1 MAQQRLALPRLSLR
15 AATGRMATA
24 ANTYQVSN
32 LSVDLQPDRSVRVQ
46 GTGGNMMSTRDPK
59 VGLDFVT
66 DDGWT
71 VSAPDCFITSSST
84 SVEHAV
90 QTITWTVQA
99 KELTVSRGSIEDAD
113 IVTLYKVITSFA
125 FQGNGLEETAAR
137 VTLPHALTVLHPLV
151 QRIYDRFQD
160 ERLAPSRRTLTTG
173 QRALI
178 YVPGIGMRVN
188 SQRHRVMFKTPALR
202 PLTLVKDD
210 VDGIPDATGY
220 FVLQDTLAAVDTTW
234 DDTFN
239 HLYWLLSLAASH
251 LIGFPV
257 TYIEGPRGSRIQLHG
272 AQRELIGGGQSL
284 IPIGWPYA
292 VSRFL
297 DSTFDQYVSL
307 HSRIDLKKLI
317 EYYIAMQGTGTIEI
331 QYLLGS
337 VFMEGLKYSYA
348 HTYKNYERAKDGRFK
363 QTDGSRYT
371 FAVLMAEIYK
381 EFGITQGPLDFVVY
395 RDEVVH
401 EGRFTSPFP
410 LMLEKTTQLKE
421 VIEHLLLRMLHY
433 DGEYYDRK
441 RRRLVEFKSLTT

>member
-84 SVEHAV
+84 SVEHSV

-113 IVTLYKVITSFA
+113 MVTLYKVITSFA

-297 DSTFDQYVSL
+297 DSIFDQYVSL

-317 EYYIAMQGTGTIEI
+317 EYYIAMKGTGTIEI

-348 HTYKNYERAKDGRFK
+348 HTYKNYERAKDGQLQADRRK
-363 QTDGSRYT
+363 
-371 FAVLMAEIYK
+371 
-381 EFGITQGPLDFVVY
+381 PLHIRRTNG
-395 RDEVVH
+395 RD
-401 EGRFTSPFP
+401 
-410 LMLEKTTQLKE
+410 L
-421 VIEHLLLRMLHY
+421 
-433 DGEYYDRK
+433 
-441 RRRLVEFKSLTT
+441 